1 MKRFKKF
8 TLIFLSILL
17 TFVSLESSVFA
28 ENSQDELNK
37 VKNDIQTYYDMSK
50 HIESRGN
57 AKSFN
62 LMNSKIETSY
72 NKYKQKESNNELN
85 LDDLND
91 TKDEIKFYILSYLF
105 HRVQAMRGGTTEDT
119 NNDEDK
125 NLFKLVDNFKKS
137 NKSYKD
143 TEEIFNTIQ
152 YLINEQA
159 KIARE
164 NFEDLRL
171 TADELNNKSKEFY
184 DKTNYLVK
192 KIQEANSIEKK
203 ITPVK
208 YNELQKNKT
217 YLCDISMYKDEEVNL
232 SMADSA
238 VSKIAKLSVK
248 DDGKTYIQIEMN
260 PISISFGPIWFSGY
274 LLDLRHT
281 NDYGE
286 NVDFDNGGYY
296 SYTKANIINY
306 FNFKDD
312 YITKYNCKGYPRV
325 LEFPF
330 ESLNMDDY
338 WKDVNPSLANTKFK
352 DVKTC
357 QVEVFIPVMEDLD
370 TDLTTDEQKLEDFN
384 KDSRVGKGAQYTMPT
399 IFLNSIEE
407 YQEGNREKIKEIV
420 NKANKKIE
428 GKNSK
433 AALDLKKVIKE
444 IDENIDRVIFTK
456 DDETKYENKL
466 NEALKVFDS
475 SESNELEDIE
485 VPVSLLK
492 AKANG
497 KYSMGNL
504 ALVQKAKISKE
515 NGKTF
520 MTIKFKALRKRING
534 FDLIGHLEKLWIYE
548 KNDFNSNA
556 KEVTDVTK
564 VNEVGLD
571 GTTKEYPSLLKFE
584 INPEL
589 ASKDGEIYV
598 KVFVDAMESISEGMG
613 TQNAKIL
620 VKGSQAKA
628 WTDWPKEDPIVD
640 NKGEGNQSG
649 SEEKPST
656 NINELRGILKDSIDN
671 ANALIATNGAD
682 RFLSNAMAN
691 ANSVLLNDKATST
704 DIRLALSALNNAIAR
719 NNPNSSGNSNNSWNK
734 NNNSSWGNNNQGW
747 GNNNSSWGNYGNN
760 NQGWNNNSSWGVY
773 NNNQNNNKNNGP
785 VTIQYEV
792 PVEVIHAHENRYS
805 MANGAI
811 NHTARVEERNGQFR
825 YSVQFGPMQR
835 EFAGKTFTGNLYNL
849 FIYDGSKYQAEQSS
863 GNVWSWVMNGKY
875 DKVKIA
881 VWVDAMDEIA
891 GKGQGGGEQDA
902 ILSFNWNNAR
912 EVGRVGGNN
921 NNQNQQN
928 QQNQN
933 QQKQAPQV
941 VQNNSASNNFTD
953 TSGHWAKT
961 AIDYVVSKGY
971 FAGLS
976 NTEFGP
982 NKSITRGQFVSVLGR
997 MLKVNVNDY
1006 KDQNFKDVKSGM
1018 YYSPYITWA
1027 NKVGIVSGVGQGN
1040 FAPDKELTREEMA
1053 VMMTKFLKVSG
1064 KNLNAKGNTNS
1075 FKDEEKIQSWA
1086 KDSVKEME
1094 RLGIVS
1100 GMGDGSFAPKSQFT
1114 RAQVAQVLYNIDH
1127 N

>member
-1 MKRFKKF
+1 MKGLKNIFILVLVSVL
-8 TLIFLSILL
+8 LITSIP
-17 TFVSLESSVFA
+17 VFA
-28 ENSQDELNK
+28 EESNDDIKKDIKQYLQVVDQIDPSLNPIFLNIIKDQIKNKSKDYENKSDKEELGSIRSAVRTSILNYLFYRISILRGTEVFDE
-37 VKNDIQTYYDMSK
+37 KNDKRTP
-50 HIESRGN
+50 
-57 AKSFN
+57 
-62 LMNSKIETSY
+62 
-72 NKYKQKESNNELN
+72 
-85 LDDLND
+85 
-91 TKDEIKFYILSYLF
+91 
-105 HRVQAMRGGTTEDT
+105 
-119 NNDEDK
+119 EDK
-125 NLFKLVDNFKKS
+125 ELYQLVSEFKKGD
-137 NKSYKD
+137 KPYKD
-143 TEEIFNTIQ
+143 TKEIFDLIQ
-152 YLINEQA
+152 GLIREQA
-159 KIARE
+159 
-164 NFEDLRL
+164 DLIDKNSSKLIL
-171 TADELNNKSKEFY
+171 TSNEINQKTKEY
-184 DKTNYLVK
+184 YEKTNKIVELIK
-192 KIQEANSIEKK
+192 KTNSSTNRVTFDKLE
-203 ITPVK
+203 
-208 YNELQKNKT
+208 ENKT
-217 YLCDISMYKDEEVNL
+217 YLANIMLYHTVNDQKSMSNE
-232 SMADSA
+232 A
-238 VSKIAKLSVK
+238 VGEIAKLIKKS
-248 DDGKTYIQIEMN
+248 DGKVYIQIEMN
-260 PISISFGPIWFSGY
+260 PIAISMYDTWFSGY
-274 LLDLRHT
+274 LLEMRHIK
-281 NDYGE
+281 
-286 NVDFDNGGYY
+286 DFNKSAKDRDNFE
-296 SYTKANIINY
+296 KANCLKY
-306 FNFKDD
+306 YDHTDELCEKYGKDM
-312 YITKYNCKGYPRV
+312 KYPKI

-330 ESLNMDDY
+330 ETKNYEDY
-338 WKDVNPSLANTKFK
+338 WKNRYPNLADSKFK
-352 DVKTC
+352 NTIPAK
-357 QVEVFIPVMEDLD
+357 VEVFVPVMEEF
-370 TDLTTDEQKLEDFN
+370 TDVDEISNYTGDPDDINAAYKFDFEQDN
-384 KDSRVGKGAQYTMPT
+384 RYGMGSKYA
-399 IFLNSIEE
+399 ILNILSDSIEE
-407 YQEGNREKIKEIV
+407 YKEGDKTAVEKILTKAKAINETNNKEAY
-420 NKANKKIE
+420 KDLQKIINE
-428 GKNSK
+428 VESN
-433 AALDLKKVIKE
+433 LDRL
-444 IDENIDRVIFTK
+444 IFTK
-456 DDETKYENKL
+456 DDESDCISRLNVAMSKCNKTSEEN
-466 NEALKVFDS
+466 F
-475 SESNELEDIE
+475 E
-485 VPVSLLK
+485 VPVILRHSVDDK
-492 AKANG
+492 N
-497 KYSMGNL
+497 SMGNL

-515 NGKTF
+515 NGKTY
-520 MTIKFKALRKRING
+520 MTIKFKALRKKING
-534 FDLIGHLEKLWIYE
+534 FNLIGHLEKLWIYE

-598 KVFVDAMESISEGMG
+598 KVFVDAMESISKGMG

-747 GNNNSSWGNYGNN
+747 NNNSSWGSYGNN

-792 PVEVIHAHENRYS
+792 PVEVLHAHENRYS

-875 DKVKIA
+875 DKVRIA

-941 VQNNSASNNFTD
+941 VQN
-953 TSGHWAKT
+953 
-961 AIDYVVSKGY
+961 
-971 FAGLS
+971 
-976 NTEFGP
+976 
-982 NKSITRGQFVSVLGR
+982 
-997 MLKVNVNDY
+997 
-1006 KDQNFKDVKSGM
+1006 
-1018 YYSPYITWA
+1018 
-1027 NKVGIVSGVGQGN
+1027 
-1040 FAPDKELTREEMA
+1040 
-1053 VMMTKFLKVSG
+1053 
-1064 KNLNAKGNTNS
+1064 
-1075 FKDEEKIQSWA
+1075 
-1086 KDSVKEME
+1086 
-1094 RLGIVS
+1094 
-1100 GMGDGSFAPKSQFT
+1100 
-1114 RAQVAQVLYNIDH
+1114 
-1127 N
+1127 